1 VFEPLKEYIIARKVK
16 FPEPEPLKLVTAP
29 FLQQSKYAKY
39 HPPVGGTPVI
49 DTGADSYMHSRTAEA
64 NPLGVPHVGHPGPVG
79 DKSFVDT
86 WLHKIP
92 LPHPGASVINVRF
105 VGAVIPLQSRYNF
118 TLNMNS
124 PKPLHVHVISPP
136 SK

>member
-1 VFEPLKEYIIARKVK
+1 VFEPLKAYIIALKVK
-16 FPEPEPLKLVTAP
+16 LPVPELLRFETAA

-39 HPPVGGTPVI
+39 HPPDGGTPEI

-64 NPLGVPHVGHPGPVG
+64 NPLGAPQVGHPGPVG
-79 DKSFVDT
+79 DKSFIDT

-92 LPHPGASVINVRF
+92 LPHPGASVVS
-105 VGAVIPLQSRYNF
+105 VTDPGALIPLQSRYNF
-118 TLNMNS
+118 TLNINS
-124 PKPLHVHVISPP
+124 PEPLQVHVISPP